1 MSGANG
7 VAVRP
12 ILKLSLGE
20 TVPERRPVEL
30 EFDGEAVVL
39 QGFVGNRRCPLDVR
53 AEVDAAWKVW
63 AAATGAGT
71 KAYEFNAVS
80 WSRYCRDA
88 MLAIVPGLDYRHA
101 EIIAGD
107 GELVTSLLRY
117 LEWWQEPEE
126 GEADPEV
133 QGEAEE
139 KPTGAKSSPTS
150 PPSTDLVTASS

>member
-1 MSGANG
+1 MPGTNG

-12 ILKLSLGE
+12 TLKLTLGE
-20 TVPERRPVEL
+20 TIPERRPIDL
-30 EFDGEAVVL
+30 EFDGESVVL

-53 AEVDAAWKVW
+53 AEVDSAWKVW

-71 KAYEFNAVS
+71 DAYIFNSVA

-88 MLAIVPGLDYRHA
+88 MLAIVPGLEYRHA

-107 GELVTSLLRY
+107 GDLVASLLRY

-133 QGEAEE
+133 QGEEAE
-139 KPTGAKSSPTS
+139 KPTGRAASRTS
-150 PPSTDLVTASS
+150 RPSTVSDSASS